1 MYGWNY
7 GRATRAA
14 LSDAVGGMLR
24 DIGIDVPVNHY
35 AYEVW
40 RPGVVT
46 RSAVEPWLDG
56 WSALMPY
63 DWPRAIQCSS
73 LSRGGK
79 SRGVEAPQCSEAN
92 LMASAE
98 QDYDKRIE
106 INRQFADFMREQAL
120 APGVVIIRTVWT
132 YNPNKIESWAF
143 PMGFRGAISPWAYI
157 ELK

>member
-1 MYGWNY
+1 
-7 GRATRAA
+7 
-14 LSDAVGGMLR
+14 
-24 DIGIDVPVNHY
+24 
-35 AYEVW
+35 
-40 RPGVVT
+40 
-46 RSAVEPWLDG
+46 
-56 WSALMPY
+56 
-63 DWPRAIQCSS
+63 
-73 LSRGGK
+73 
-79 SRGVEAPQCSEAN
+79 
-92 LMASAE
+92 MASAE